1 MIGLMVVLLSFFG
14 GGEYGFSNVGVG
26 AILGHVCGIQG
37 QNYVTLP
44 QGSEGTA
51 GRHYR
56 ELILCIY
63 CFSLTE

>member
-14 GGEYGFSNVGVG
+14 GREYGFSNVGVG

-51 GRHYR
+51 GHHYR
-56 ELILCIY
+56 KLILYVY

>member
-14 GGEYGFSNVGVG
+14 GGEHGFSNVGVG
-26 AILGHVCGIQG
+26 AILGNVCGIQG

-51 GRHYR
+51 GHHYR
-56 ELILCIY
+56 KLILYVY